1 MKKAVLLFMFVS
13 LFAFVKAQS
22 NNEEIELVQSV
33 FGMEKKAIIAE
44 FVKVDNAQKDAFW
57 KLYDEYEMK
66 RKELG
71 KKRIELYTQYAENFD
86 KLTNESAEK
95 WTSEVMKLASQTD
108 KLVNT
113 YSKKVAKLTN
123 PVVGL
128 QFYQIEWYILSGI
141 RVSILEEL
149 PLPDMK

>member
-1 MKKAVLLFMFVS
+1 MKKAVLLFMFIS

-95 WTSEVMKLASQTD
+95 
-108 KLVNT
+108 
-113 YSKKVAKLTN
+113 
-123 PVVGL
+123 
-128 QFYQIEWYILSGI
+128 
-141 RVSILEEL
+141 
-149 PLPDMK
+149 